1 MADSNALPNKESEDL
16 DTRIKTR
23 MNEIREKLEA
33 SGIQERVKEKMAI
46 ISEKYNP
53 DVLSKENRK
62 YVNTLPSDYKNKAL
76 RYLDIFRENPEVVSE
91 YLTTLK
97 QFGSEKDAKEAGAT
111 NILFYPS
118 KILAHLSKNPEQ
130 FSEETLKRQTAFDLQ
145 GGSIYDIAYREDDIG
160 KKKQKEHYGKTS
172 TKIISG
178 LAETGYD
185 TMRSIS
191 AVIAKLVDA
200 VGPENA
206 KSAVEYIENNL
217 PRADD
222 ITYPNKTK
230 PWDQDSAIQEITKE
244 LAQFGVDIFLG
255 GKVVKA
261 FGWGAKKVAPGTIKK
276 ITEYV
281 SKGKPLKTKAGKEI
295 ADSFGNIKYASSI
308 AQKAGGWGLPVAV
321 KYGIGRAITS
331 DEKETTFSEG
341 FWIHAAS

>member
-1 MADSNALPNKESEDL
+1 MADPNALPNKESEDL

-97 QFGSEKDAKEAGAT
+97 QFGNEKDAKEAGAT

-145 GGSIYDIAYREDDIG
+145 GGSIYDIAYREDEIG
-160 KKKQKEHYGKTS
+160 KKKQK
-172 TKIISG
+172 
-178 LAETGYD
+178 
-185 TMRSIS
+185 
-191 AVIAKLVDA
+191 
-200 VGPENA
+200 
-206 KSAVEYIENNL
+206 
-217 PRADD
+217 
-222 ITYPNKTK
+222 
-230 PWDQDSAIQEITKE
+230 
-244 LAQFGVDIFLG
+244 
-255 GKVVKA
+255 
-261 FGWGAKKVAPGTIKK
+261 
-276 ITEYV
+276 
-281 SKGKPLKTKAGKEI
+281 
-295 ADSFGNIKYASSI
+295 
-308 AQKAGGWGLPVAV
+308 
-321 KYGIGRAITS
+321 
-331 DEKETTFSEG
+331 
-341 FWIHAAS
+341 